1 MKLAKRS
8 FPFLVFATTLAV
20 CSLTAA
26 ANAAPAPGPQA
37 ALDKAGGGGN
47 KTILTVAPS
56 GAMFKTI
63 AAALASIKSSDSSN
77 RYMISV
83 APGSYAGPVVM
94 KPYVDLVGSG
104 EQSTRLSA
112 PGGATPQ
119 AAAVV
124 RAANGSQIRSLTIIS
139 SGGAAAVGV
148 YAEGS
153 SSIAYLEDVTVFALS
168 GTSLTYGVYG
178 QGTILQLDRVTVS
191 VNSQDGLVS
200 ALQLVGG
207 SSTVDRSWIYAQGPL
222 GYGLHKEGSGFVVA
236 NDTSFV
242 GPIGAQLTSGG
253 QLNGRNLKITGVA
266 IGLQCV
272 GGFALLDGSAISA
285 ASNGGP
291 PQIGIETSQ
300 GAKVDVHQGKVYGP
314 VSSVA
319 AAAGT
324 QVRLGGASVGGGATS
339 GAGTIKCAG
348 VYDEFFMFFPNTCP

>member
-1 MKLAKRS
+1 MNLAKPS

-20 CSLTAA
+20 CGLTAT
-26 ANAAPAPGPQA
+26 ANAASGPGPQA
-37 ALDKAGGGGN
+37 ALDKAGGGGI
-47 KTILTVAPS
+47 KTLLTVGPS

-63 AAALASIKSSDSSN
+63 AAALASIKSSDSAN
-77 RYMISV
+77 RYTISL
-83 APGSYAGPVVM
+83 APGSYVGQVVM

-124 RAANGSQIRSLTIIS
+124 RAANGAQIRSLTIIT
-139 SGGAAAVGV
+139 SGGTAAGV

-153 SSIAYLEDVTVFALS
+153 GSIAYLEDVTVFASS

-178 QGTILQLDRVTVS
+178 QGTSLQLDRVTVS
-191 VNSQDGLVS
+191 VSAQEGLVA

-207 SSTVDRSWIYAQGPL
+207 SSTIDRCWIYAQGAL

-236 NDTSFV
+236 GDRSFT
-242 GPIGAQLTSGG
+242 GPIGAHLTSGAI
-253 QLNGRNLKITGVA
+253 LNGRNLKVTGVA

-272 GGFALLDGSAISA
+272 GAFAVLDGSAISA

-324 QVRLGGASVGGGATS
+324 QVRVGGASVGGGATS

-348 VYDEFFMFFPNTCP
+348 VYDEFFAFFPSSCP